1 MNHDHRLTDMLIGL
15 GLGLTVGAVTALLLA
30 PQSGRRTRRH
40 LLRAGEDAIETARD
54 GLGSVREVA
63 SEKTRRLA
71 DTLARV

>member
-1 MNHDHRLTDMLIGL
+1 MNHDHRLTDVMIGL

-30 PQSGRRTRRH
+30 PQSGRRTRRTIV
-40 LLRAGEDAIETARD
+40 RAGEDVIESARD
-54 GLGSVREVA
+54 GLGTVREVA